1 MKRRFLLAVI
11 DAGGTV
17 PPALSLAAELVRRG
31 DHVRVLADPTI
42 GASARSAGCA
52 FSPWREAPHFTS
64 ITEQTAMIAA
74 LEGGNPLRAFQGA
87 KRFAGKAMT
96 AR

>member
-1 MKRRFLLAVI
+1 MNNSGGRPPARFLLAVV

-31 DHVRVLADPTI
+31 HHVRVLADPTI
-42 GASARSAGCA
+42 EDSARRCGCA

-64 ITEQTAMIAA
+64 VV
-74 LEGGNPLRAFQGA
+74 GA
-87 KRFAGKAMT
+87 DGHDRGF
-96 AR
+96 